1 MKQRVPYQFH
11 IWSVWDRSN
20 WLMVQDDKHEIGDY
34 EDPFLYFLLCLKR
47 LYKDVPVAVGDG
59 RYQFEKDP

>member
-1 MKQRVPYQFH
+1 
-11 IWSVWDRSN
+11 
-20 WLMVQDDKHEIGDY
+20 MVQDDKHEIGDY